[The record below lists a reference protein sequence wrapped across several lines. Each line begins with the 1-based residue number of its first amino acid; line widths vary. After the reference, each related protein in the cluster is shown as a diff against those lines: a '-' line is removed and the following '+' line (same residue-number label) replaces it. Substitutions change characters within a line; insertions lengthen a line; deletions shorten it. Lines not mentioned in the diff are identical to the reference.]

1 MADTR
6 KGLPHMTLA
15 CDSLKELDN
24 PALTE
29 SERASVR
36 CAASLELM
44 RKGQYGAACEALG
57 DFWRGIG
64 VRPNVEGLDGK
75 ASAEVLLGVGT
86 LSSWLGSLEQAHG
99 AQASAKDLISESA
112 ALFDRAGEPER
123 AALARSDLGL
133 CYWREGAYD
142 EARIVLTQASDGL
155 AGADVERRAA
165 VLLRLVAVE
174 GDAGRLHSALGIL
187 KDCGRMLD
195 ASEDHYLRGSFHN
208 LHAVIL
214 RRLGDLERNEDYYDR
229 AIIEST
235 AAVFHYEHSR
245 HERHAA
251 GNENNLAFLLYKL
264 GRYADAHEHLDRA
277 GVILSRLGDAGMLA
291 KVDETRAQVL
301 IAERQYRE
309 AARIIAGAVSVFEQG
324 GEAARLADALVV
336 QGIAWARL
344 GNYENSIS
352 VMRRAVSVAEE
363 AGAVSNAGFA
373 ALALI
378 EEHGTRRAISA
389 DDLHDLYWRADR
401 LLKDTQTA
409 EAMARLRACARVV
422 IRRLT
427 GVQLR
432 EKNFTLFSAVHEF
445 EAKFITQALEEAGGS
460 VTRAAKLLGIRHQT
474 LTSMLDTRHR
484 GLSKKRTPVKKRL
497 RSIIRKD
504 C

>member
-1 MADTR
+1 
-6 KGLPHMTLA
+6 MTLA

-24 PALTE
+24 PSLTE
-29 SERASVR
+29 SGRASVR
-36 CAASLELM
+36 CAAAVELM
-44 RKGQYGAACEALG
+44 RSGQYEAAREALG

-64 VRPNVEGLDGK
+64 VRPDVEALDEK
-75 ASAEVLLGVGT
+75 ASADVLQQVGN
-86 LSSWLGSLEQAHG
+86 LSGWLGASEQAHG

-123 AALARSDLGL
+123 AALARSDLAL

-142 EARIVLTQASDGL
+142 EARILLTQASDEL
-155 AGADVERRAA
+155 AGADAERRAV
-165 VLLRLVAVE
+165 VLLRLVSVE
-174 GDAGRLHSALGIL
+174 GNAGRLHSALGIL
-187 KDCGRMLD
+187 KDCEHLLD
-195 ASEDHYLRGSFHN
+195 ESENHYLRGGFHN
-208 LHAVIL
+208 QHAVTL
-214 RRLGDLERNEDYYDR
+214 RRLGDLERNEDYYER

-235 AAVFHYEHSR
+235 AAIFHHELAR
-245 HERHAA
+245 HERYAA
-251 GNENNLAFLLYKL
+251 SIENNLAFLLYKL
-264 GRYADAHEHLDRA
+264 GRHADAHEHLDRA
-277 GVILSRLGDAGMLA
+277 GVTMSRLGDAGVLA
-291 KVDETRAQVL
+291 RIDETRAQVL
-301 IAERQYRE
+301 IAERRYRD
-309 AARIIAGAVSVFEQG
+309 AARVIAGVVSVLEQG

-344 GNYENSIS
+344 GNYESSIS

-363 AGAVSNAGFA
+363 AGAVSNAGLA

-389 DDLHDLYWRADR
+389 DDLHDLYWRADK
-401 LLKDTQTA
+401 LLKDTQTT

-474 LTSMLDTRHR
+474 LTSMLDTRHK

-497 RSIIRKD
+497 RSIIRKNV
-504 C
+504 